1 MYTYRIA
8 ISTDPY
14 HAGIHKS
21 RFTGG
26 ALKYAGPTV
35 VKAIQ
40 CFCTT
45 LDEGRELL
53 RRWARE
59 AGGVTYDNG
68 SLFEE
73 EHVSEPWYEGP
84 GIYDPVSH
92 ECMYH
97 FGSDCMHQD
106 IFTFSLEENDIPLDI
121 YLKKAQKAENLQQLL
136 LVMEAAEDFYDLDAA
151 DLIKEYIESHPSSSD
166 GPSGI
171 FKKDGYDFVMW
182 VREGDEMLAYSESRG
197 WFILDIDSSMIE
209 DLEYRSL
216 TPATERRCDVYVSS
230 TGNGKKILAAGLTV
244 IRKDDTPGPRIKQ
257 LVLSGARSLSWKTF
271 EMFDTK
277 AARDRR
283 FKELLQA
290 ENVIDG

>member
-26 ALKYAGPTV
+26 ALKYVGSTV

-40 CFCTT
+40 CFCST
-45 LDEGRELL
+45 LNEGRELL

-73 EHVSEPWYEGP
+73 EHVSESWYDGP

-97 FGSDCMHQD
+97 FGSDCLHQG
-106 IFTFSLEENDIPLDI
+106 IFTFTLEVNDIALDI
-121 YLKKAQKAENLQQLL
+121 YLEKAQKAENLQQLL

-151 DLIKEYIESHPSSSD
+151 DIIKEYIESHPSSSD

-182 VREGDEMLAYSESRG
+182 VREGDEMLAYSESKG
-197 WFILDIDSSMIE
+197 WFIIDIDSSKIE
-209 DLEYRSL
+209 DVN
-216 TPATERRCDVYVSS
+216 VYVSS

-244 IRKDDTPGPRIKQ
+244 IRKDDTLKPRIKQ
-257 LVLSGARSLSWKTF
+257 LVISGPRSLSWKTF
-271 EMFDTK
+271 ETFDTK

>member
-1 MYTYRIA
+1 
-8 ISTDPY
+8 
-14 HAGIHKS
+14 
-21 RFTGG
+21 
-26 ALKYAGPTV
+26 
-35 VKAIQ
+35 
-40 CFCTT
+40 
-45 LDEGRELL
+45 
-53 RRWARE
+53 
-59 AGGVTYDNG
+59 
-68 SLFEE
+68 
-73 EHVSEPWYEGP
+73 
-84 GIYDPVSH
+84 
-92 ECMYH
+92 
-97 FGSDCMHQD
+97 MHQD
-106 IFTFSLEENDIPLDI
+106 IFTLSLEENDIPLDI

-151 DLIKEYIESHPSSSD
+151 DLIQEYIESHPSSSD

-257 LVLSGARSLSWKTF
+257 LVLSGSRSLSWKTF
-271 EMFDTK
+271 EKFDTK

>member
-26 ALKYAGPTV
+26 ALKYVGSTV

-40 CFCTT
+40 CFCST

-73 EHVSEPWYEGP
+73 EHVSESWYDGP

-97 FGSDCMHQD
+97 FSSDCLHQD

-182 VREGDEMLAYSESRG
+182 VREGDEMLAYSESKG
-197 WFILDIDSSMIE
+197 WFIIDIDSSKIE
-209 DLEYRSL
+209 DVN
-216 TPATERRCDVYVSS
+216 VYVSS

-244 IRKDDTPGPRIKQ
+244 IRKDDTLGPRITQ
-257 LVLSGARSLSWKTF
+257 LVLSGSRSLSWKTF
-271 EMFDTK
+271 EKFDTK

>member
-73 EHVSEPWYEGP
+73 EHVSESWYDGP
-84 GIYDPVSH
+84 GIYDPISH

-97 FGSDCMHQD
+97 FGSDCLHQD

-171 FKKDGYDFVMW
+171 FKKDGYDFVVW
-182 VREGDEMLAYSESRG
+182 VREGDEMLAYSESKG
-197 WFILDIDSSMIE
+197 WFILDNSSMIE
-209 DLEYRSL
+209 DVMYMSPP
-216 TPATERRCDVYVSS
+216 PATVRRSWLPD
-230 TGNGKKILAAGLTV
+230 
-244 IRKDDTPGPRIKQ
+244 
-257 LVLSGARSLSWKTF
+257 SL
-271 EMFDTK
+271 
-277 AARDRR
+277 
-283 FKELLQA
+283 
-290 ENVIDG
+290 